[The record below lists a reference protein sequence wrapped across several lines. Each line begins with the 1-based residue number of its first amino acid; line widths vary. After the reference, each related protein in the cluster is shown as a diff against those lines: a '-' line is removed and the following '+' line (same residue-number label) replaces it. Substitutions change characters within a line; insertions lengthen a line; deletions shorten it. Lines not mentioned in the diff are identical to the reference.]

1 MAYDNNINPG
11 NPPLVWSRI
20 KEAFDKVNENFTI
33 IGSNLAR
40 QRELDIAHIESGTA
54 NSNPVRIVTTEVHDL
69 IDYQA
74 VFIFSTGIS
83 QLDNNEYYV
92 KYESDTEVLLYSDQL
107 LTTAVDG
114 TAFDTYSSG
123 GGKIQG
129 FSEYAGTDFE
139 NLSTNVS
146 PNSVATFN
154 LGSVTKPWKSLYT
167 GEHADD
173 DANAFNGVWLGSAQ
187 IKGKPGG
194 IIDLPLG
201 STVNG
206 SLIINPDQ
214 TFFKSVQVDSGN
226 QVVADD
232 FVDTLNLISGTAIS
246 MAVDS
251 AAESITITNTGVTQ
265 LTAGLGLGISSAT
278 GNVTVTNTGVRS
290 IQSTTA
296 LPSGRAAGAG
306 INIDNSTGDNVK
318 ITNAGVLEIQP
329 GSAAL
334 TVFTDA
340 ATGIVTITNSAPAGN
355 AYRTVDVKGTF
366 LAAPSIAGTLVVEE
380 GNGIVLTGNS
390 GTQTLNIAFS
400 GQSDITGSVFAD
412 DSTLLVDAV
421 DAKVV
426 GNIATASLRTS
437 ESKIALGSQAGETGQ
452 GSDAIAIGEA
462 AGQTTQGAD
471 AVAIGDEAG
480 QTTQGAGAVAIGEA
494 AGQTTQGEDAVAIG
508 DEAGQNNQGAK
519 AIAIGYQA
527 GEDNQVGNAIA
538 IGNQA
543 GEDTQGS
550 GAIAIGYRAGE
561 LTQLGGSVAI
571 GYQAGYNSQAEEAVA
586 IGHQAGETSQSASSI
601 AIGDEAGQSGQGGN
615 AIAIGER
622 AGHLNQHANTIVI
635 NAQTET
641 ELNTTQTGEFIVK
654 PVRNAASANIAM
666 YNPTTGEITHTANPE
681 FNLTGDVTGSVFAD
695 NSTQLVDGVDG
706 VLRGTHVGELIG
718 SVFSDDSSV
727 VINESGTVLGTIAPG
742 AAAPA
747 SETEAA
753 PIGEIRVDDSYV
765 YVRKSTGWG
774 KIAIGGWV

>member
-11 NPPLVWSRI
+11 NPPIVWSSV
-20 KEAFDKVNENFTI
+20 KDAFDKVNENFTI
-33 IGSNLAR
+33 IGSTLAR
-40 QRELDIAHIESGTA
+40 ERQLSIAHIESGTV
-54 NSNPVRIVTTEVHDL
+54 NSNPVRVVTTELHDL
-69 IDYQA
+69 TDNQ
-74 VFIFSTGIS
+74 VVNIFSSGVS
-83 QLDNNEYYV
+83 QLDGNEYYV
-92 KYESDTEVLLYSDQL
+92 KKESDTEVFLYTDQL
-107 LTTAVDG
+107 LTTAVNG
-114 TAFDTYSSG
+114 TAFDTYASG
-123 GGKIQG
+123 GGFIQG
-129 FSEYAGTDFE
+129 GSEYASLDFE

-167 GEHADD
+167 GEHADN

-340 ATGIVTITNSAPAGN
+340 ATGIVTITNASPAGN

-412 DSTLLVDAV
+412 DSTVLVDAV
-421 DAKVV
+421 DGKIV
-426 GNIATASLRTS
+426 GPV
-437 ESKIALGSQAGETGQ
+437 
-452 GSDAIAIGEA
+452 EA
-462 AGQTTQGAD
+462 N
-471 AVAIGDEAG
+471 V
-480 QTTQGAGAVAIGEA
+480 
-494 AGQTTQGEDAVAIG
+494 
-508 DEAGQNNQGAK
+508 
-519 AIAIGYQA
+519 
-527 GEDNQVGNAIA
+527 
-538 IGNQA
+538 
-543 GEDTQGS
+543 
-550 GAIAIGYRAGE
+550 
-561 LTQLGGSVAI
+561 
-571 GYQAGYNSQAEEAVA
+571 
-586 IGHQAGETSQSASSI
+586 
-601 AIGDEAGQSGQGGN
+601 
-615 AIAIGER
+615 
-622 AGHLNQHANTIVI
+622 
-635 NAQTET
+635 
-641 ELNTTQTGEFIVK
+641 
-654 PVRNAASANIAM
+654 
-666 YNPTTGEITHTANPE
+666 
-681 FNLTGDVTGSVFAD
+681 TGDVTGSVFAD
-695 NSTQLVDGVDG
+695 DSTLLVDGVNSIIYGTVDANID
-706 VLRGTHVGELIG
+706 RGTNAFTLDADSATIEVAKQNDLILRSLGNTANAQISITGDTELAIISGNGSLSLSSGIDVDIVAATTIDLTATNGIDINSPVNTVITAAGFVGDLTGSVFGDDSTKLVDGAEGKIVGPVESDNIRGSFIG
-718 SVFSDDSSV
+718 TVFSDDSSV
-727 VINESGTVLGTIAPG
+727 VINEEGTVLGTIAPG

-753 PIGEIRVDDSYV
+753 PVGEIRVDDNYV
-765 YVRKSTGWG
+765 YVRKSAGWG

>member
-40 QRELDIAHIESGTA
+40 ERELSIAHIESGTV
-54 NSNPVRIVTTEVHDL
+54 NSNPVRIVTTEIHDL
-69 IDYQA
+69 IDYQQ
-74 VFIFSTGIS
+74 VFVFNTGVS

-92 KYESDTEVLLYSDQL
+92 KKESDTEVFLYTDQL

-114 TAFDTYSSG
+114 TAFDAYSSG

-139 NLSTNVS
+139 NLNTNVS

-167 GEHADD
+167 GEHADN
-173 DANAFNGVWLGSAQ
+173 DANAFNGIWLGSAQ

-194 IIDLPLG
+194 IVDLPLG

-340 ATGIVTITNSAPAGN
+340 ATGIVTITNASPAGN

-412 DSTLLVDAV
+412 DSTVLVDAI
-421 DAKVV
+421 DAKIIGPVD
-426 GNIATASLRTS
+426 TTSLRTS
-437 ESKIALGSQAGETGQ
+437 DDAIILGNGATAGAEAVSIGKNAGDSGDYSQAIGNNAGNTGQGVAAVALGSQSGETSQGDKAVAVGQ
-452 GSDAIAIGEA
+452 YAGQTSQSGNAIAIGEA
-462 AGQTTQGAD
+462 SGKTTQGSDAVAIGRLAGWSSQGASAIAIGYTAGKTSQGND
-471 AVAIGDEAG
+471 AVAIGDDAG
-480 QTTQGAGAVAIGEA
+480 ET
-494 AGQTTQGEDAVAIG
+494 
-508 DEAGQNNQGAK
+508 NQGA
-519 AIAIGYQA
+519 Q
-527 GEDNQVGNAIA
+527 
-538 IGNQA
+538 
-543 GEDTQGS
+543 
-550 GAIAIGYRAGE
+550 
-561 LTQLGGSVAI
+561 
-571 GYQAGYNSQAEEAVA
+571 
-586 IGHQAGETSQSASSI
+586 SI
-601 AIGDEAGQSGQGGN
+601 AIGDEAGQTNQGIRS
-615 AIAIGER
+615 IAIGQQ
-622 AGHLNQHANTIVI
+622 AG
-635 NAQTET
+635 E
-641 ELNTTQTGEFIVK
+641 TTQGNYAVAIGYEAGTTNQGSNSITLNATGASLENTQANSFVIK
-654 PVRNAASANIAM
+654 PVRNIASANIAM
-666 YNPTTGEITHTANPE
+666 YNPTTGELTHTANPE

-742 AAAPA
+742 ATAPA

-753 PIGEIRVDDSYV
+753 PVGEIRVDDSYV

>member
-20 KEAFDKVNENFTI
+20 KDAFDKVNENFTI
-33 IGSNLAR
+33 IGSTLAR
-40 QRELDIAHIESGTA
+40 ERQLSIAHIE
-54 NSNPVRIVTTEVHDL
+54 NSNPVRVVTTELHDL
-69 IDYQA
+69 TDNQ
-74 VFIFSTGIS
+74 VVNIFSSGVS
-83 QLDNNEYYV
+83 QLDGNEYYV
-92 KYESDTEVLLYSDQL
+92 RKESDTEVFLYTDQL

-114 TAFDTYSSG
+114 TAFDAYASG
-123 GGKIQG
+123 GGYIQG
-129 FSEYAGTDFE
+129 GSEYASLDFE

-146 PNSVATFN
+146 PNSAATFN

-173 DANAFNGVWLGSAQ
+173 DANAFNGIWLGAAQ

-194 IIDLPLG
+194 IVDLPLG

-290 IQSTTA
+290 IQSTTS
-296 LPSGRAAGAG
+296 LPSGRTAGAG
-306 INIDNSTGDNVK
+306 INIDNATGDNVK
-318 ITNAGVLEIQP
+318 ITNTGVLEIQP

-340 ATGIVTITNSAPAGN
+340 ATGIVTITNASPAGN

-412 DSTLLVDAV
+412 DSTVLVDAV
-421 DAKVV
+421 DGKIVGPVEADVTGNVTGNVTGDLTGNSTGYHTGDVKGSVFGDDSSLIVDAVENKVYADELW
-426 GNIATASLRTS
+426 GTL
-437 ESKIALGSQAGETGQ
+437 K
-452 GSDAIAIGEA
+452 
-462 AGQTTQGAD
+462 GQTWM
-471 AVAIGDEAG
+471 
-480 QTTQGAGAVAIGEA
+480 A
-494 AGQTTQGEDAVAIG
+494 AYDGYLT
-508 DEAGQNNQGAK
+508 
-519 AIAIGYQA
+519 IA
-527 GEDNQVGNAIA
+527 N
-538 IGNQA
+538 
-543 GEDTQGS
+543 
-550 GAIAIGYRAGE
+550 
-561 LTQLGGSVAI
+561 GGSTGPGPI
-571 GYQAGYNSQAEEAVA
+571 Q
-586 IGHQAGETSQSASSI
+586 
-601 AIGDEAGQSGQGGN
+601 
-615 AIAIGER
+615 
-622 AGHLNQHANTIVI
+622 I
-635 NAQTET
+635 N
-641 ELNTTQTGEFIVK
+641 
-654 PVRNAASANIAM
+654 ASANLDLTAGAGYTINA
-666 YNPTTGEITHTANPE
+666 NRNIVASGGVTG
-681 FNLTGDVTGSVFAD
+681 NLTGYQTGDMTGSVFAD
-695 NSTQLVDGVDG
+695 DSTQLVDGVSG
-706 VLRGTHVGELIG
+706 VLRGTHIGELIG
-718 SVFSDDSSV
+718 SVFADDSSV

-742 AAAPA
+742 ATAPA

-753 PIGEIRVDDSYV
+753 PVGEIRVDDNYV

>member
-11 NPPLVWSRI
+11 NPPIVWSSV
-20 KEAFDKVNENFTI
+20 KDAFDKVNENFTI
-33 IGSNLAR
+33 IGSTLAR
-40 QRELDIAHIESGTA
+40 ERQLSIAHIESGTV
-54 NSNPVRIVTTEVHDL
+54 NSNPVRVVTTELHDL
-69 IDYQA
+69 TDNQ
-74 VFIFSTGIS
+74 VVNIFSSGVS
-83 QLDNNEYYV
+83 QLDGNEYYV
-92 KYESDTEVLLYSDQL
+92 KKESDTEVFLYTDQL
-107 LTTAVDG
+107 LTTAVNG
-114 TAFDTYSSG
+114 TAFDTYASG
-123 GGKIQG
+123 GGFIQG
-129 FSEYAGTDFE
+129 GSEYASLDFE

-167 GEHADD
+167 GEHADN

-340 ATGIVTITNSAPAGN
+340 ATGIVTITNASPAGN

-412 DSTLLVDAV
+412 DSTVLVDAV
-421 DAKVV
+421 DGKIV
-426 GNIATASLRTS
+426 GPV
-437 ESKIALGSQAGETGQ
+437 
-452 GSDAIAIGEA
+452 EA
-462 AGQTTQGAD
+462 N
-471 AVAIGDEAG
+471 V
-480 QTTQGAGAVAIGEA
+480 
-494 AGQTTQGEDAVAIG
+494 
-508 DEAGQNNQGAK
+508 
-519 AIAIGYQA
+519 
-527 GEDNQVGNAIA
+527 
-538 IGNQA
+538 
-543 GEDTQGS
+543 
-550 GAIAIGYRAGE
+550 
-561 LTQLGGSVAI
+561 
-571 GYQAGYNSQAEEAVA
+571 
-586 IGHQAGETSQSASSI
+586 
-601 AIGDEAGQSGQGGN
+601 
-615 AIAIGER
+615 
-622 AGHLNQHANTIVI
+622 
-635 NAQTET
+635 
-641 ELNTTQTGEFIVK
+641 
-654 PVRNAASANIAM
+654 
-666 YNPTTGEITHTANPE
+666 
-681 FNLTGDVTGSVFAD
+681 TGDVTGSVFAD
-695 NSTQLVDGVDG
+695 DSTLLVDGVNGIIYGTVDANID
-706 VLRGTHVGELIG
+706 RGTNAFTLDADSATIEVAKQNDLILRSLGNTANAQISITGDTELAIISGNGSLSLSSGIDVDIVAATTIDLTATNGIDINSPVNTVITAAGFVGDLTGSVFGDDSTKLVDGAEGKIVGPVESDNIRGSFIG
-718 SVFSDDSSV
+718 TVFSDDSSV
-727 VINESGTVLGTIAPG
+727 VINEEGTVLGTIAPG

-753 PIGEIRVDDSYV
+753 PVGEIRVDDNYV
-765 YVRKSTGWG
+765 YVRKSAGWG
-774 KIAIGGWV
+774 KIAIGSWV

>member
-1 MAYDNNINPG
+1 MAYNSNINPG
-11 NPPLVWSRI
+11 NPPIVWSRV
-20 KEAFDKVNENFTI
+20 KEAFEKVNENFTI
-33 IGSNLAR
+33 IGATLSR
-40 QRELDIAHIESGTA
+40 GGDQDIAHVESGTSE
-54 NSNPVRIVTTEVHDL
+54 SNPVRVVATSKHELVDGQKL
-69 IDYQA
+69 
-74 VFIFSTGIS
+74 FITSTGIS
-83 QLDNNEYYV
+83 QLDNQNFFA
-92 KYESDTEVLLYSDQL
+92 KLIDLFSFHLYTDEN
-107 LTTAVDG
+107 LTTSVNG
-114 TAFDTYSSG
+114 TTYDAYASG
-123 GGKIQG
+123 GGIFQA
-129 FSEYAGTDFE
+129 FSEYNSLDFE
-139 NLSTNVS
+139 NLNTNVS

-167 GEHADD
+167 GEHSDN

-340 ATGIVTITNSAPAGN
+340 ATGIVTITNASPAGN

-412 DSTLLVDAV
+412 DSTVLVDAV
-421 DAKVV
+421 DAKIIGPVETY
-426 GNIATASLRTS
+426 NLRTTNPT
-437 ESKIALGSQAGETGQ
+437 IALGYLAGQTDQENSSVAIGNQAGNNAQAAGSVALGSSAGRTTQ
-452 GSDAIAIGEA
+452 GIEAIAIGKEAGKSTQGDDAVAVGSEAGEVVQGAESVAIGKRAGSRYQSDSAVALGTA
-462 AGQTTQGAD
+462 AGYDNQGDSAVALGKTAGYDNQGDNAVAVGYGAGSFTQGTQATALGNSAGYTTQGAS
-471 AVAIGDEAG
+471 
-480 QTTQGAGAVAIGEA
+480 
-494 AGQTTQGEDAVAIG
+494 
-508 DEAGQNNQGAK
+508 

-527 GEDNQVGNAIA
+527 GYS
-538 IGNQA
+538 NQA
-543 GEDTQGS
+543 
-550 GAIAIGYRAGE
+550 A
-561 LTQLGGSVAI
+561 
-571 GYQAGYNSQAEEAVA
+571 NS
-586 IGHQAGETSQSASSI
+586 
-601 AIGDEAGQSGQGGN
+601 
-615 AIAIGER
+615 
-622 AGHLNQHANTIVI
+622 IVI
-635 NAQTET
+635 NATGNILTEAGADT
-641 ELNTTQTGEFIVK
+641 FVVK
-654 PVRNAASANIAM
+654 PIRSAVGTTMLMYDASS
-666 YNPTTGEITHTANPE
+666 GEITHTANPE
-681 FNLTGDVTGSVFAD
+681 FNFTGDITGSVFAD

-753 PIGEIRVDDSYV
+753 PVGEIRVDDSYV

>member
-1 MAYDNNINPG
+1 MAYNSNINPG
-11 NPPLVWSRI
+11 NPPIVWSRV
-20 KEAFDKVNENFTI
+20 KEAFEKVNENFTI
-33 IGSNLAR
+33 IGATLSR
-40 QRELDIAHIESGTA
+40 GGDQDIAHVESGTSE
-54 NSNPVRIVTTEVHDL
+54 SNPVRVVATSKHELVDGQKL
-69 IDYQA
+69 
-74 VFIFSTGIS
+74 FITSTGIS
-83 QLDNNEYYV
+83 QLDNQNFFA
-92 KYESDTEVLLYSDQL
+92 KLIDLFSFHLYTDEN
-107 LTTAVDG
+107 LTTSVNG
-114 TAFDTYSSG
+114 TTYDAYASG
-123 GGKIQG
+123 GGIFQA
-129 FSEYAGTDFE
+129 FSEYNSLDFE
-139 NLSTNVS
+139 NLNTNVS

-167 GEHADD
+167 GEHSDN

-340 ATGIVTITNSAPAGN
+340 ATGIVTITNASPAGN

-412 DSTLLVDAV
+412 DSTVLVDAV
-421 DAKVV
+421 DAKIIGPVETY
-426 GNIATASLRTS
+426 NLRTTNPT
-437 ESKIALGSQAGETGQ
+437 IALGYL
-452 GSDAIAIGEA
+452 
-462 AGQTTQGAD
+462 AGQTDQENSS
-471 AVAIGDEAG
+471 V
-480 QTTQGAGAVAIGEA
+480 
-494 AGQTTQGEDAVAIG
+494 
-508 DEAGQNNQGAK
+508 
-519 AIAIGYQA
+519 
-527 GEDNQVGNAIA
+527 A

-543 GEDTQGS
+543 GNNAQAAGSVALGSSAGRTTQGIE
-550 GAIAIGYRAGE
+550 AIAIAVA
-561 LTQLGGSVAI
+561 LGKS
-571 GYQAGYNSQAEEAVA
+571 AGYDNQGDNAVA
-586 IGHQAGETSQSASSI
+586 VGYG
-601 AIGDEAGQSGQGGN
+601 AGQT
-615 AIAIGER
+615 
-622 AGHLNQHANTIVI
+622 NQAANSIVI
-635 NAQTET
+635 NASGIALQ
-641 ELNTTQTGEFIVK
+641 NTTASSLVIKPIRNATMTTILGYDATSGEVTHNAAIPGYINIADLKTEV
-654 PVRNAASANIAM
+654 AASA
-666 YNPTTGEITHTANPE
+666 
-681 FNLTGDVTGSVFAD
+681 DFAD
-695 NSTQLVDGVDG
+695 FKT
-706 VLRGTHVGELIG
+706 R
-718 SVFSDDSSV
+718 
-727 VINESGTVLGTIAPG
+727 IA
-742 AAAPA
+742 AL
-747 SETEAA
+747 
-753 PIGEIRVDDSYV
+753 
-765 YVRKSTGWG
+765 
-774 KIAIGGWV
+774 